1 MFFPTYPVFKPL
13 ALKCPFFGIGGLC
26 PPLKPP

>member
-1 MFFPTYPVFKPL
+1 MFKPL